1 VLILNK
7 EFLKIIGKC
16 LGYMVKTP
24 YLYVVKGL
32 VRCLPQRIKNYNMN
46 TIYNNFAASKMSNN
60 PRFEVVVSFR
70 DFLGKEHRIVC
81 KNRKKLAE
89 ANQFLKMFK
98 TESVKINSILGEYP
112 VVMGEYPKKYHS
124 EIKRELAAAGFST
137 VSNFLIK

>member
-1 VLILNK
+1 
-7 EFLKIIGKC
+7 
-16 LGYMVKTP
+16 MVKTP

-60 PRFEVVVSFR
+60 PRFEVVVSFK
-70 DFLGKEHRIVC
+70 DFLGKTHNIVC